1 MGASVDL
8 PGGKK
13 DFVKMGSYGIGVSRL
28 VGAIIEAKYDEKNEV
43 MKWPISVAPYD
54 IAIIP
59 MINKNDNTALEKA
72 NKIYLELDKN
82 NIDAIID
89 DTDENFSSKI
99 KKMNLIGAPYQI
111 IIGKQSDGD
120 LLEFKEVGKDSQKI
134 KLQNIIKMITEQKV
148 KELISQLEKEITFRF
163 LKARKNDGFLNIIS
177 IFSFIGIGLGVA
189 VLIVVMSVMN
199 GFRTELINKIVGFNA
214 HIIVKPYEIKIDLDK
229 LNNTNLNQISENS
242 ILSNSGEAIIIKNDN
257 SKGIALRGYLSQ
269 DFSKLKIIKD
279 ETFIGDRDN
288 LIKNYISIGKE
299 LSFILNVKIGDKITL
314 MSSSGVETIIGNLP
328 KQKTFIISSLFESG
342 LVDFDNNVAFVNLE
356 TLEEFI
362 NLDPEKRNLELY
374 LKNPQNIEKQKIII
388 QKIFPEEFIYSWSD
402 MNRSLFSALKVERN
416 VMFIILSLIIIVAAF
431 NIISGLTILVK
442 NKTREIAVLKSIGVL
457 NKSIIKIFFLIGV
470 IIGTSATIFGIFLG
484 VTFSLYVEN
493 LRQFL
498 SSIFKISLF
507 PEEIYF
513 LSTMPSEINPTSIF
527 LISLCSILITILVSI
542 FPALKAAKLD
552 PIKALKYE

>member
-1 MGASVDL
+1 M
-8 PGGKK
+8 
-13 DFVKMGSYGIGVSRL
+13 
-28 VGAIIEAKYDEKNEV
+28 
-43 MKWPISVAPYD
+43 
-54 IAIIP
+54 
-59 MINKNDNTALEKA
+59 
-72 NKIYLELDKN
+72 
-82 NIDAIID
+82 
-89 DTDENFSSKI
+89 
-99 KKMNLIGAPYQI
+99 
-111 IIGKQSDGD
+111 
-120 LLEFKEVGKDSQKI
+120 
-134 KLQNIIKMITEQKV
+134 
-148 KELISQLEKEITFRF
+148 ISQLEKEITFRF

-229 LNNTNLNQISENS
+229 LNNANLNQISENS

-356 TLEEFI
+356 TLEEFN

-374 LKNPQNIEKQKIII
+374 LKNPQNIENQKTII